1 MATFIQA
8 KDFTPQFVDHSVLMM
23 MKEKIDGQTIFDF
36 EDRDVL
42 DRDILT
48 LAEIIVNDGVQIA
61 GIDEESNMLLESY
74 IRKLNEPDY
83 EDLDEFKHMFISK
96 FPEGTLCI
104 WDKSLDENLLSNE
117 KKLSLVQ
124 VIGIEGNYVKF
135 KYFKSHLIEPKF
147 IHMHGGIDSEELFT
161 IQSIHISDFAN
172 KSIMF
177 RYTKDE
183 REEIILDILK
193 SI

>member
-1 MATFIQA
+1 MASYVRA

-23 MKEKIDGQTIFDF
+23 MTEEIDGDTIFDF
-36 EDRDVL
+36 EDRDLL
-42 DRDILT
+42 DKDLLT
-48 LAEIIVNDGVQIA
+48 LAELIVNDNVQVV
-61 GIDEESNMLLESY
+61 GLDDESNFLLESY

-96 FPEGTLCI
+96 FPENTLCI
-104 WDKSLDENLLSNE
+104 WDKSLDENILPNE
-117 KKLSLVQ
+117 NMLSLVK

-135 KYFKSHLIEPKF
+135 NVFKSHLIEPKF
-147 IHMHGGIDSEELFT
+147 IHMYGGIDAEELYT
-161 IQSIHISDFAN
+161 TQRIHVSDFAN

-183 REEIILDILK
+183 REELILDILK